1 MKRIFGL
8 PVVAILLLGIGLGGC
23 ADTKSHTQGVY
34 MLVDTSGT
42 YTHQLDHA
50 QRIINYT
57 LAKLNPGDSFAV
69 ADINTASF
77 SQNNIID
84 KVTFDD
90 RPSVSNEQKRQFR
103 DTIDKFVKHVRPSGY
118 TDITG
123 GVLQAIEWLN
133 EINPGTKTILIFSD
147 MKQDLKKGYVRNI
160 PFQMDGFNV
169 VALNV
174 TKLSSDNVDPRLYMD
189 RLAAWQ
195 KKVEAGGGKWRVI
208 NDLQRLSGMLGNN
221 D

>member
-1 MKRIFGL
+1 
-8 PVVAILLLGIGLGGC
+8 
-23 ADTKSHTQGVY
+23 
-34 MLVDTSGT
+34 
-42 YTHQLDHA
+42 
-50 QRIINYT
+50 
-57 LAKLNPGDSFAV
+57 
-69 ADINTASF
+69 
-77 SQNNIID
+77 
-84 KVTFDD
+84 
-90 RPSVSNEQKRQFR
+90 
-103 DTIDKFVKHVRPSGY
+103 
-118 TDITG
+118 
-123 GVLQAIEWLN
+123 LN

-160 PFQMDGFNV
+160 PFQMDGFHV

-221 D
+221 